1 LAEECRDSYRAH
13 FFAFQMDIS
22 SDESVSSAVTYVSEI
37 LQQLN
42 KELYAV
48 VNNAATP
55 GTNMF
60 DDLLNMEEYER
71 LITVNTMGVIRV
83 TRAFKPMIKRSK
95 QFLTCLL
102 VKTKPATCWI
112 HNIFESAS
120 SPELGHGICCAQY
133 SATEKIVVLLQ
144 FVLRKLMYA
153 SGTSV
158 VQTETEKRRKLQ

>member
-1 LAEECRDSYRAH
+1 MRCFREGITVFAGCRTQQSADKLAEECRDSYRAH

-22 SDESVSSAVTYVSEI
+22 SDESISSAATYVSEI

-71 LITVNTMGVIRV
+71 LIAVNTMGVIRV
-83 TRAFKPMIKRSK
+83 TRAFKSMIKRSK

-112 HNIFESAS
+112 QIYLRVQVIQNWSMESIA
-120 SPELGHGICCAQY
+120 Y
-133 SATEKIVVLLQ
+133 NTLQ
-144 FVLRKLMYA
+144 LRR
-153 SGTSV
+153 
-158 VQTETEKRRKLQ
+158 Q